1 MHPTV
6 SVSIKTRVEISLVLP
21 HVRFLAFLSLLF
33 QKPGGALASSQ
44 AAVRKGAICRAGA
57 GLVAGAGGVRSLQ
70 AAAGPGLALLSWAL
84 SPRGPSSVWKK

>member
-6 SVSIKTRVEISLVLP
+6 SVSIKTRVERSLVP

-44 AAVRKGAICRAGA
+44 AAVRKGAVRRAA
-57 GLVAGAGGVRSLQ
+57 VGLVAGVGGVRSLQ
-70 AAAGPGLALLSWAL
+70 AAAGPGLALLRWAL